1 MKHGARGTEQE
12 RKERRGVS
20 GRVVEL
26 PREGAGG
33 VPEGVVPPQLQ
44 HVFWVSKLCF
54 LYSALS
60 PPSMLLSR
68 WRDLCWLGARSS
80 RSESALDSIKV
91 ARCTSVSAVSH
102 IMSLTCRCWDYF
114 DGKKL

>member
-1 MKHGARGTEQE
+1 M
-12 RKERRGVS
+12 
-20 GRVVEL
+20 
-26 PREGAGG
+26 
-33 VPEGVVPPQLQ
+33 PPQLQ

-102 IMSLTCRCWDYF
+102 IMSLTWVGNGMGLMLMVISLVVLTGSFGSILSRCWRIERN
-114 DGKKL
+114 GIS